1 MIFYRCNALKCFL
14 FAYFAAEDYAID
26 KIILHYNKAL
36 DIDELMANHTTVSV
50 HKYGFFLCRTG
61 RAKVLLG
68 SETYEIS
75 RNHLCIYTPNTF
87 LHIIERSAELDGILE
102 EDDVDAYYPVVSM
115 IDIRRRLTI
124 RSRPCVVVSERQA
137 DEIVALMGVIGTAKE
152 LDSGGNDGTDGCD
165 MQPKQPDTEG
175 VRQSIR
181 GAYLRH
187 LHYAL
192 CLKVLDAYFS
202 NTPVSA
208 VPQGRDD
215 AVLNRFVVSLYENC
229 RRRRTVQYYADEQHL
244 SPYYFSSIIKERSG
258 RSVLQWIEGVTMTFI
273 RQYLKCTG
281 ISIKEIADSMDFPD
295 QSTFSRYFKRHE
307 GCTPSEYRARL
318 LETGG

>member
-26 KIILHYNKAL
+26 KIMLHYNKAL

-124 RSRPCVVVSERQA
+124 RSRP
-137 DEIVALMGVIGTAKE
+137 
-152 LDSGGNDGTDGCD
+152 
-165 MQPKQPDTEG
+165 
-175 VRQSIR
+175 
-181 GAYLRH
+181 
-187 LHYAL
+187 
-192 CLKVLDAYFS
+192 
-202 NTPVSA
+202 
-208 VPQGRDD
+208 
-215 AVLNRFVVSLYENC
+215 
-229 RRRRTVQYYADEQHL
+229 
-244 SPYYFSSIIKERSG
+244 
-258 RSVLQWIEGVTMTFI
+258 
-273 RQYLKCTG
+273 
-281 ISIKEIADSMDFPD
+281 
-295 QSTFSRYFKRHE
+295 
-307 GCTPSEYRARL
+307 
-318 LETGG
+318 

>member
-14 FAYFAAEDYAID
+14 FAYFAAKDYAID
-26 KIILHYNKAL
+26 KIMLHYEKAL

-115 IDIRRRLTI
+115 IDIRRR
-124 RSRPCVVVSERQA
+124 
-137 DEIVALMGVIGTAKE
+137 
-152 LDSGGNDGTDGCD
+152 
-165 MQPKQPDTEG
+165 
-175 VRQSIR
+175 
-181 GAYLRH
+181 
-187 LHYAL
+187 
-192 CLKVLDAYFS
+192 
-202 NTPVSA
+202 
-208 VPQGRDD
+208 
-215 AVLNRFVVSLYENC
+215 
-229 RRRRTVQYYADEQHL
+229 RTVQYYADEQHL

-258 RSVLQWIEGVTMTFI
+258 RSALQWIAGVTMTFI
-273 RQYLKCTG
+273 RQYLKCTD